1 MSQPN
6 RELLDALRASFPQL
20 FTSREEDGQVVE
32 RLDLERIRLLVGE
45 GNYSERYG
53 LRWENKPEKFEAD
66 SVGKLPSLERVA
78 GKRVHVDPSKP
89 THVLIEG
96 DNYHA
101 LKVLSYTHERSV
113 DVIYIDVPY
122 NTGKGDFV
130 YNDRIVD
137 REDGFRH
144 SKWLSF
150 IAKRL
155 QLAKRMLKPDGVFF
169 VSIDDNEQAALT
181 LLCDG
186 IFGEENRLGP
196 FIKKI
201 AGGKN
206 DSKFIKVAHEY
217 LLCYS
222 ATPGAADRLLG
233 RSWTT
238 EKQSSRSL
246 RKDGDN
252 DRRQDRPNLFFPVY
266 VDESSG
272 RIDATPFSGA
282 QEVYPKRPDG
292 SDGRWRWSKSSVERD
307 KHRLILKHKKSGDL
321 DIHVV
326 EDEGASKVS
335 PWDSV
340 IDENTGPGGT
350 ALRDILGD
358 AAAFTYPKNPDFMKW
373 VVARHPNRDAV
384 VLDFFAG
391 SGTTAQAVMQLNAED
406 GGTRQCILV
415 TNDEGE
421 FKDSA
426 GTFLCGGICTH
437 VTHPRLKKVIEGY
450 TTPKGKD
457 ITGLGENLEFFRT
470 AFRAQPSSRNQ
481 QRTLLAHSTAVL
493 SLKSGCFQEVE
504 ANEKWALYR
513 GNGEHMFVL
522 FDEYAQEEALE
533 ALARIEGPVKAYVF
547 AYEVDDDTVAA
558 LQALPHVTAQ
568 EVPKP
573 LLELFL
579 RLKD

>member
-1 MSQPN
+1 MSSTN
-6 RELLDALRASFPQL
+6 IEVLEALRSSFPQL
-20 FTSREEDGQVVE
+20 FTRREEDGRVVE
-32 RLDLERIRLLVGE
+32 RIDLEQIRVLAGE
-45 GNYSERYG
+45 GNYSDKYG
-53 LRWENKPEKFEAD
+53 LRWENKPERFDAE
-66 SVGKLPSLERVA
+66 SVGNLPCL
-78 GKRVHVDPSKP
+78 KHVPGRSIHADGFKP

-101 LKVLSYTHERSV
+101 LKVLAYSHERSV
-113 DVIYIDVPY
+113 DVIYIDPPY

-137 REDGFRH
+137 REDGYRH

-150 IAKRL
+150 LGKRL
-155 QLAKRMLKPDGVFF
+155 RLAKQLLRPDGIVFI
-169 VSIDDNEQAALT
+169 SIDDNEQAPLT
-181 LLCDG
+181 LLCDE
-186 IFGEENRLGP
+186 IFGEENRIGP

-222 ATPGAADRLLG
+222 ATPGASDRLLG
-233 RSWTT
+233 RAWTS
-238 EKQSSRSL
+238 EKSVSQSL
-246 RKDGDN
+246 RKWGDN

-266 VDESSG
+266 VDEASG
-272 RIDATPFSGA
+272 RIEVNPFAGA

-292 SDGRWRWSKSSVERD
+292 TDGRWRWAKSSVEHD
-307 KHRLILKHKKSGDL
+307 KHRLVLKRKRTGDV

-326 EDEGASKVS
+326 EAEGADKVS

-358 AAAFTYPKNPDFMKW
+358 AAAFTYPKNPDFLKW

-391 SGTTAQAVMQLNAED
+391 SGTTAHAVMQLNAED
-406 GGTRQCILV
+406 GGRRRCILV

-421 FKDSA
+421 FKDDA
-426 GTFLCGGICTH
+426 GEVLPGGICTH
-437 VTHPRLKKVIEGY
+437 VTYPRLSKVIKGY

-457 ITGLGENLEFFRT
+457 VPGMGENLEFFRT
-470 AFRAQPSSRNQ
+470 SFQPVPRSRNQ
-481 QRTLLAHSTAVL
+481 LRAFLRHSTPL
-493 SLKSGCFQEVE
+493 LQLKAGCFDAVE
-504 ANEKWALYR
+504 DTAEWSIYANGGKHL
-513 GNGEHMFVL
+513 FIL
-522 FDEYAQEEALE
+522 FDDCACEAAFERLK
-533 ALARIEGPVKAYVF
+533 AIDGRIEAYVF
-547 AYEVDDDTVAA
+547 AYDFDDDSADVLRRHPNVTV
-558 LQALPHVTAQ
+558 Q

-573 LLELFL
+573 LLDLFF
-579 RLKD
+579 RIKE